1 MAKKKK
7 DTRLMFRNK
16 RAYFDYEISD
26 KFEAGIMLQGT
37 EVKSIRAGKVSLI
50 GSFCYFNSD
59 GELFI
64 KDMDIAIYEEGS
76 YNNHEPKRER
86 KLLMHKK
93 ELTKLKEKTDE
104 RGLTLIPLRLYP
116 NSRNIFKVELGLAKG
131 RKKGDKRSYIQERE
145 VNREMKDAMGRD

>member
-37 EVKSIRAGKVSLI
+37 EVKSIRDGKVSI
-50 GSFCYFNSD
+50 VGSFCYFNSD

-93 ELTKLKEKTDE
+93 ELTKLKEKTTE

-131 RKKGDKRSYIQERE
+131 RKKGDKRDYIKDRE
-145 VNREMKDAMGRD
+145 VKREMKDAMGRD

>member
-1 MAKKKK
+1 MKKKK
-7 DTRLMFRNK
+7 QPLVFRNK
-16 RAYFDYEISD
+16 RAYFDYEISE
-26 KFEAGIMLQGT
+26 KYEAGIILVGT
-37 EVKSIRAGKVSLI
+37 ETKSIRNSKVSLV

-93 ELTKLKEKTDE
+93 ELAKLKKRTDE

-131 RKKGDKRSYIQERE
+131 RKKGDKRLYVAERE
-145 VNREMKDAMGRD
+145 EKKKIKRDYNINI